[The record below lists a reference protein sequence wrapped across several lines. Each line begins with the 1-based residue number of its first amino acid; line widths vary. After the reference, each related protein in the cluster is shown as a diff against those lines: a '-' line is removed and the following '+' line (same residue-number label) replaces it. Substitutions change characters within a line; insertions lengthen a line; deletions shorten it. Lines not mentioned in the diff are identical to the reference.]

1 MSKEIK
7 FRAWDKGNKKMRVV
21 DSIMFH
27 DNRIFLRND
36 KSNGVI
42 VFEDCE
48 SELMQYTGLK
58 DKNEKEIYEG
68 DIVVIA
74 TYSHEEPLM
83 DTTCIVEYN
92 EVYGIVEFVELDE
105 TGERYSVIDIRDS
118 FHYELEVIGN
128 IYENTELLEGKY
140 NE

>member
-1 MSKEIK
+1 MSREIK
-7 FRAWDKGNKKMRVV
+7 FRVWDKSSKVMKLWENLLHRYNTLTCLSH
-21 DSIMFH
+21 DSF
-27 DNRIFLRND
+27 
-36 KSNGVI
+36 KT
-42 VFEDCE
+42 
-48 SELMQYTGLK
+48 MQYTGLK

-105 TGERYSVIDIRDS
+105 TGERYSMIDIRDS

>member
-1 MSKEIK
+1 MSREIK
-7 FRAWDKGNKKMRVV
+7 FRVWDKSSKVMKLWGNLLHRYNTLTCLSH
-21 DSIMFH
+21 DSF
-27 DNRIFLRND
+27 
-36 KSNGVI
+36 KT
-42 VFEDCE
+42 
-48 SELMQYTGLK
+48 MQYTGLK

-105 TGERYSVIDIRDS
+105 TGERYSMIDIRDS

-128 IYENTELLEGKY
+128 IYENPELLEGKY